1 MSQTTNEPPPVDPR
15 YAEALRR
22 QKDERKQ
29 MTQRRRPILR
39 LVWNRDEQEDA
50 DATTEGHLS

>member
-29 MTQRRRPILR
+29 MAQRRRPIFR
-39 LVWNRDEQEDA
+39 LVWNRDEQEGA
-50 DATTEGHLS
+50 IATAQGHLE